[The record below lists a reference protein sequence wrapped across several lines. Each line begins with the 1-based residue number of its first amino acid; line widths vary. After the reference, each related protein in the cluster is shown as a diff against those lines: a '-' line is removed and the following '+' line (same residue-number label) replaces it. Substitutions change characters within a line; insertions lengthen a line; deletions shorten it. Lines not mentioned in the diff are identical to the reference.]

1 MQGALRHAM
10 IGRIDQAETCIIH
23 QSSEA
28 AAFRKRPK
36 LSSKP
41 LEYATRRSHLTRFT
55 VQRWMV
61 AVAVLALVL
70 ALSRERFGFVFF
82 LMFVGFPVLTTG
94 NRGMALTLRTDSLRA
109 GYCYFAGVVGQAII
123 LDLDPFVVLNPFL
136 YSTIYV
142 SVRPFGYT
150 FFGLEMALL
159 TLWLWTGKDLSPL
172 SGLIAGALRVG
183 AVLAV
188 FVGVVLLSFN
198 VPGFA
203 MLMRVLGFFQLL
215 AAYAYYLQGGLAAS
229 LISQKLMTRH
239 TVAVQIA
246 RQHSRSSPRYWF
258 R

>member
-1 MQGALRHAM
+1 M
-10 IGRIDQAETCIIH
+10 T
-23 QSSEA
+23 
-28 AAFRKRPK
+28 
-36 LSSKP
+36 SKT
-41 LEYATRRSHLTRFT
+41 LEYETRRSRLTRFT

-159 TLWLWTGKDLSPL
+159 MLWLWSGKALGPW
-172 SGLIAGALRVG
+172 SGLIAGALRGG

-188 FVGVVLLSFN
+188 CVGVVLLSFN
-198 VPGFA
+198 IARFA
-203 MLMRVLGFFQLL
+203 TLMRVLGFIQLL
-215 AAYAYYLQGGLAAS
+215 AAYAYYLQGELAAS
-229 LISQKLMTRH
+229 LSSQELTTRQ

-246 RQHSRSSPRYWF
+246 GATLAVVLPLLVQTIATVYFSM
-258 R
+258 